1 MKHIIQS
8 FFCIALFAPLTVL
21 AEDNLQQTLFNQLKQ
36 NIEKSCQSQDF
47 LNCVNINNDT
57 CQTVSSDQLKQ
68 VSSLIES
75 NAEALA
81 QGQFTDLLKQIK
93 VIRNNVLETNG
104 IEVAKANACGK
115 EFLAG

>member
-1 MKHIIQS
+1 MKHIIKS
-8 FFCIALFAPLTVL
+8 FFCIALFSPLTVL
-21 AEDNLQQTLFNQLKQ
+21 AQDELQQTLFNQLKQ

-47 LNCVNINNDT
+47 LKCVDINNDT
-57 CQTVSSDQLKQ
+57 CQTVSNDQLEK

-81 QGQFTDLLKQIK
+81 QGQFSGLLKQIK
-93 VIRNNVLETNG
+93 TARNNVLEANG

-115 EFLAG
+115 EFLSS